1 MLRDRFARRRLI
13 TFLVLVL
20 LSVALINVSDS
31 RPVSELRGGIRFAV
45 TPVQDTLS
53 EGTRSVTSVVGAITE
68 VDTLRRE
75 NDELAAEVERL
86 TDQVAVIESLEAT
99 NKRLRKLLDMQDDLD
114 GRGTPI
120 KTVAAGVAS
129 RQFTQFERMIT
140 LDRGTEADIRPD
152 APVLSEGG
160 ALLGRV
166 TDAGEGWADVM
177 LISDP
182 DALDAGWVKRTDAT
196 GEVVGRVSAPLA
208 MTDIPRTEKLS
219 EKDLV
224 VTYGVKL
231 GGGFRSVYPAGI
243 PIGRV
248 VDIIDEPEQVVKTAL
263 IVPEADLLH
272 VEYVLVQTNFKA
284 PKRAAAS
291 EGDGG

>member
-13 TFLVLVL
+13 TFLVLTVL
-20 LSVALINVSDS
+20 SIGLIGLSDTG
-31 RPVSELRGGIRFAV
+31 PVNELRNGVRFAV
-45 TPVQDTLS
+45 TPVQDTLG
-53 EGTRSVTSVVGAITE
+53 EGTRTVTSIVGAITE

-75 NDELAAEVERL
+75 REELAAEVERMS
-86 TDQVAVIESLEAT
+86 DQVAVIDSLEAE
-99 NKRLRKLLDMQDDLD
+99 NKKLTRLLDMKDDLA
-114 GRGTPI
+114 GRNAPI

-129 RQFTQFERMIT
+129 RQFTQFEREIT
-140 LDRGTEADIRPD
+140 LDRGSEANIRKD

-166 TDAGEGWADVM
+166 IDAGEGWADVR

-182 DALDAGWVKRTDAT
+182 DSLVVGWVKRTEAT
-196 GEVVGRVSAPLA
+196 GEIKGRQSAPLA
-208 MTDIPRTEKLS
+208 MTDIPRTEQLS
-219 EKDLV
+219 EKDKV

-231 GGGFRSVYPAGI
+231 RGGFRSVFPAGI

-263 IVPEADLLH
+263 IVPEADLENI
-272 VEYVLVQTNFKA
+272 EYVLVQTNFKA
-284 PKRAAAS
+284 PKRSSETAS
-291 EGDGG
+291 E

>member
-1 MLRDRFARRRLI
+1 MLRDRFARGRLI
-13 TFLVLVL
+13 AFL
-20 LSVALINVSDS
+20 ALIVLSTGLIAISDTA
-31 RPVSELRGGIRFAV
+31 PVSELRNGIRFAV
-45 TPVQDTLS
+45 TPVQDTLG
-53 EGTRSVTSVVGAITE
+53 EGTRSLTSVVGAITE

-75 NDELAAEVERL
+75 KDALAAEVARL
-86 TDQVAVIESLEAT
+86 SDQVAVIESLEAE
-99 NKRLRKLLDMQDDLD
+99 NRKLTRLLETKDALE
-114 GRGTPI
+114 GRNAPV

-140 LDRGTEADIRPD
+140 LDRGSEADIRKD

-166 TDAGEGWADVM
+166 TAVGEGWADVR

-182 DALDAGWVKRTDAT
+182 DSLVTGWVKRTDAT
-196 GEVVGRVSAPLA
+196 GAVVGRMSAPLA
-208 MTDIPRTEKLS
+208 MTDVPRTEKLS

-224 VTYGVKL
+224 VTYGVRL
-231 GGGFRSVYPAGI
+231 RGGFRSVYPPGI

-263 IVPEADLLH
+263 IVPEADLENI
-272 VEYVLVQTNFKA
+272 EYALVQTNFRA
-284 PKRAAAS
+284 PRRSNETAS
-291 EGDGG
+291 E

>member
-1 MLRDRFARRRLI
+1 MLRDRYARRRLI
-13 TFLVLVL
+13 TFVVLVV
-20 LSVALINVSDS
+20 LSVGLIAVDGT
-31 RPVSELRGGIRFAV
+31 RPVSEMRSGVRFAV
-45 TPVQDTLS
+45 APVQDVLS
-53 EGTRSVTSVVGAITE
+53 DGTRTATSVLGAITE
-68 VDTLRRE
+68 VDALRRE
-75 NDELAAEVERL
+75 NDELRAEVERL
-86 TDQVAVIESLEAT
+86 GDQLAVMESLKEE
-99 NKRLRKLLDMQDDLD
+99 NKKLAKVLGTQSDLTD
-114 GRGTPI
+114 RGI
-120 KTVAAGVAS
+120 KSTAAGVTA
-129 RQFTQFERMIT
+129 RQFTQFERLIT
-140 LDRGTEADIRPD
+140 LDRGTEANVRKD
-152 APVLSEGG
+152 APVFSEGG

-182 DALDAGWVKRTDAT
+182 NSLVAGWVRRTNAT
-196 GEVVGRVSAPLA
+196 GEVVGRMSAPLS
-208 MTDIPRTEKLS
+208 MTDIPRTQKLS
-219 EKDLV
+219 ENDLV
-224 VTYGVKL
+224 VTYGVNL
-231 GGGFRSVYPAGI
+231 GGGFRSVYPKGI

>member
-1 MLRDRFARRRLI
+1 MLRDRFARRRAI
-13 TFLVLVL
+13 TFMVLMM
-20 LSVALINVSDS
+20 LSLGLIALSDS
-31 RPVSELRGGIRFAV
+31 GPVTELRSGVRFAV
-45 TPVQDTLS
+45 TPVQDTLG
-53 EGTRSVTSVVGAITE
+53 EGTRSVTSVFGAITE

-75 NDELAAEVERL
+75 NDELAAEVDRL
-86 TDQVAVIESLEAT
+86 SDQLAVMESLQAE
-99 NKRLRKLLDMQDDLD
+99 NRKLTRLLDVKDDLA
-114 GRGTPI
+114 GRNTPI

-140 LDRGTEADIRPD
+140 LDRGMESEIRKD

-166 TDAGEGWADVM
+166 VDVGEGWADVR

-182 DALDAGWVKRTDAT
+182 DSLVVGWVRRTKAT
-196 GEVVGRVSAPLA
+196 GEVVGRLSAPLA
-208 MTDIPRTEKLS
+208 MTDIPRTQSLS

-231 GGGFRSVYPAGI
+231 RNGFRSVFPAGI

-263 IVPEADLLH
+263 IVPEADLENI
-272 VEYVLVQTNFKA
+272 EYVLVQTNFKA
-284 PKRAAAS
+284 PRKSNTTAS
-291 EGDGG
+291 EE

>member
-1 MLRDRFARRRLI
+1 MLRDRFARRRALTFMVLMMLSLGLI
-13 TFLVLVL
+13 
-20 LSVALINVSDS
+20 ALSDS
-31 RPVSELRGGIRFAV
+31 GPVTELRSGVRFAV
-45 TPVQDTLS
+45 TPVQDTLG
-53 EGTRSVTSVVGAITE
+53 EGTRSVTSVFGAITE

-75 NDELAAEVERL
+75 NDELAAEVDRL
-86 TDQVAVIESLEAT
+86 SDQLAVMESLQAE
-99 NKRLRKLLDMQDDLD
+99 NRKLTRLLDVKDDLA
-114 GRGTPI
+114 GRNTPI

-140 LDRGTEADIRPD
+140 LDRGMESEIRKD

-166 TDAGEGWADVM
+166 VDVGEGWADVR

-182 DALDAGWVKRTDAT
+182 DSLVVGWVRRTKAT
-196 GEVVGRVSAPLA
+196 GEVVGRLSAPLA
-208 MTDIPRTEKLS
+208 MTDIPRTQSLS

-231 GGGFRSVYPAGI
+231 RNGFRSVFPAGI

-263 IVPEADLLH
+263 IVPEADLENI
-272 VEYVLVQTNFKA
+272 EYVLVQTNFKA
-284 PKRAAAS
+284 PRKSNTTAS
-291 EGDGG
+291 EE

>member
-1 MLRDRFARRRLI
+1 MLRDRYARRRLI
-13 TFLVLVL
+13 TFVVLVV
-20 LSVALINVSDS
+20 LSVGLIAVDGT
-31 RPVSELRGGIRFAV
+31 RPVSEMRSGVRFAV
-45 TPVQDTLS
+45 APVQDVLS
-53 EGTRSVTSVVGAITE
+53 DGTRTVTSVIGAITE
-68 VDTLRRE
+68 VDALRRE
-75 NDELAAEVERL
+75 NDELQAEVERL
-86 TDQVAVIESLEAT
+86 GDQLAVMESLKDE
-99 NKRLRKLLDMQDDLD
+99 NKKLSKVLGTQSDLTD
-114 GRGTPI
+114 RGI
-120 KTVAAGVAS
+120 KSTAAGVTA
-129 RQFTQFERMIT
+129 RQFTQFERLIT
-140 LDRGTEADIRPD
+140 LDRGTEANVRKD
-152 APVLSEGG
+152 APVFSEGG

-182 DALDAGWVKRTDAT
+182 NSLVAGWVRRTNAT
-196 GEVVGRVSAPLA
+196 GEVVGRMSAPLS
-208 MTDIPRTEKLS
+208 MTDIPRTQKLS
-219 EKDLV
+219 ENDLV
-224 VTYGVKL
+224 VTYGVNL
-231 GGGFRSVYPAGI
+231 GGGFRSVYPKGI